1 MRRRVVID
9 LYSWS
14 TPNGQKAQIMLE
26 ETGLDYRLHPINLGR
41 DEQHTRDF
49 LAVNPNG
56 KIPALVDRD
65 GPGGTRLT
73 IFESGAILL
82 YLAEKSGRFLAEDP
96 VDRWRTISW
105 LMFQM
110 GGVGPMLGQAGY
122 FIHRAPEPV
131 PAAVERF
138 TLEAERLYRVVDGRL
153 AESAFLGGDY
163 SIADMACFP
172 WMRNY
177 GRFGLE
183 IGEFPNVARWLDV
196 INARPAVERALELL

>member
-1 MRRRVVID
+1 VID

-14 TPNGQKAQIMLE
+14 TPNGLKAQIMLE
-26 ETGLDYRLHPINLGR
+26 ETGFDYRLHPVDLGR
-41 DEQHTRDF
+41 DEQQSRDF

-110 GGVGPMLGQAGY
+110 GGIGPILGQAGY

>member
-1 MRRRVVID
+1 MID